1 MSIKVSDKVKIVG
14 NTLDYESD
22 FLQPGN
28 TGLVLSVREHG
39 KDTVVKIAVDNGRE
53 ALFDED
59 GGWNFFACDLEVI
72 Q

>member
-1 MSIKVSDKVKIVG
+1 MNIKVSDKVRIVG
-14 NTLDYESD
+14 NRSDYKSD
-22 FLQPGN
+22 FLRPGN
-28 TGLVLSVREHG
+28 TGQVLSVDQYG
-39 KDTVVKIAVDNGRE
+39 KDTLVKISVDGGRE